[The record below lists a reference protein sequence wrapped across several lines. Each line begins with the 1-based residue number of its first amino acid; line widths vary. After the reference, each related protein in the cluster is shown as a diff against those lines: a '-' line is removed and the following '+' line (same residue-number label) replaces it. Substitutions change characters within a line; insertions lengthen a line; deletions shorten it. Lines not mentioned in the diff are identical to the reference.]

1 LPEEGGKVYVGR
13 HDIEILTKDVRKIL
27 VEEIGPTIPSSVDLM
42 RGLAFD
48 DAAERVVN
56 YICNQLQDLINP
68 QERT

>member
-1 LPEEGGKVYVGR
+1 LPDVEEKMYVGR
-13 HDIEILTKDVRKIL
+13 HDLEVLTKDVRRIL
-27 VEEIGPTIPSSVDLM
+27 VEEIGPTIPSSIDLM

-68 QERT
+68 D